1 MVNIDRKF
9 LNMLKNQQQTGS
21 KRAIQKTAEATD
33 DLIDNKITNKIIKV
47 SKNSQQ
53 NNSETATN
61 DYDK

>member
-9 LNMLKNQQQTGS
+9 LNMLKNQQQTDS

-47 SKNSQQ
+47 SKNSRQ

>member
-9 LNMLKNQQQTGS
+9 LNMLKNQQETDS